1 MPFALFQTTDKS
13 HNLLE
18 FDGYIDLGKELS
30 ILQALLS
37 ESMEKCNEVSLQF
50 HHQVALRTG
59 LYTFETHVVWNIQ
72 DVLWLF

>member
-1 MPFALFQTTDKS
+1 MQFASFQTTDKS

-37 ESMEKCNEVSLQF
+37 ESMEKCNEVSSPF
-50 HHQVALRTG
+50 HHQGSRNYHQMAEVAGFR
-59 LYTFETHVVWNIQ
+59 
-72 DVLWLF
+72 